1 MGTFISPLEHL
12 RTFEPSLVGYLGT
25 FMTPLGPPT
34 PPWGH
39 LGTLISSFGPCCPLR
54 PAPAVPDTSQ
64 VRPHMSPA
72 AINIAACPQVC
83 PEVTLMSLKSPQV
96 FPKYPE
102 ISLMSL
108 SILHLSPRCPQEPS
122 YVCRCHQ
129 DPQACPKMS
138 PRRVSDVLAICQES
152 PNVSQK
158 PPVCPKCV
166 PMSPGVPRCLP
177 DVPKHTQGI
186 TGMSQISLSV
196 PASVSRCPTGVLNV
210 PRNLQVCLRCPQ
222 VCH

>member
-1 MGTFISPLEHL
+1 MGILNPLFGPFTLPLTTLEDLQSHLGDTWGPSYHHWEHL

-96 FPKYPE
+96 LPKYPE

-138 PRRVSDVLAICQES
+138 PGVSQMSLPYAKSPQMSLRSPQCVPSVFQCLQES
-152 PNVSQK
+152 PDVFQMSPSTPKVSQA
-158 PPVCPKCV
+158 CPRY
-166 PMSPGVPRCLP
+166 P
-177 DVPKHTQGI
+177 
-186 TGMSQISLSV
+186 
-196 PASVSRCPTGVLNV
+196 
-210 PRNLQVCLRCPQ
+210 
-222 VCH
+222 